1 MEEELKKEYKL
12 NRKFVFLR
20 ILWQKLMEFFLIL
33 FGTIFLDT
41 SFDIGILNFIWHHK
55 DYWQGIIF
63 LSLISFVIDYKR
75 KIKFFHRESQ
85 IDHIKLYYQNPKA
98 ILEVRLERWQTRLDI
113 IKNNTDILKTFSPI
127 PIVIFV
133 AGLFFQD
140 KIKDNLYESIGLI
153 ASVCLYIV
161 QVYRLNKKFKEC
173 RLSIERYK
181 LAIHSIENPDLY
193 VEKPR
198 ESIYKN

>member
-1 MEEELKKEYKL
+1 MEEELKREYKL
-12 NRKFVFLR
+12 NKRFVFLR
-20 ILWQKLMEFFLIL
+20 ILQQKFMEFFLIL
-33 FGTIFLDT
+33 FGTMFLDT
-41 SFDIGILNFIWHHK
+41 SFDIGILNFIWYHK
-55 DYWQGIIF
+55 DYWQWIIF
-63 LSLISFVIDYKR
+63 LGFISFIIDYNN

-85 IDHIKLYYQNPKA
+85 IDHITLYRQNPKA
-98 ILEVRLERWQTRLDI
+98 NLEVRLERCQTRLDI

-153 ASVCLYIV
+153 VSVCLYIV
-161 QVYRLNKKFKEC
+161 QVYRLSKKFKEC
-173 RLSIERYK
+173 RRIIERYK
-181 LAIHSIENPDLY
+181 LAIHNIENPDLY